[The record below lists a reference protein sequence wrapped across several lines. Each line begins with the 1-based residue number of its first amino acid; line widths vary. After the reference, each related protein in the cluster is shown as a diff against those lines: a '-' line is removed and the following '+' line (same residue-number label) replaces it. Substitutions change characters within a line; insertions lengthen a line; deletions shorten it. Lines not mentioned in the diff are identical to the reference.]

1 MSDLQKTVTIVLASL
16 ALIAIVYLIM
26 AYNDGSTNN
35 LNTMPHLRMPNI
47 DLPDINLPD
56 IDLPNIKMPNI
67 EMPDLQVPKV
77 KMSIETFED
86 YEDFEDN
93 EDKEYFEDYED
104 KEDFINQ
111 QAPSDSVSVG
121 SGSMNRSNRKQNV
134 DASESIQY
142 IEQPQGLMKQSGTG
156 SQMNQL
162 PSECYPKDVLSSADL
177 LPRDANSLWAQVSPS
192 GQGSLADQNFLTSGF
207 HIGINT
213 VGQTLRNANRQLR
226 SEPLNPQVK
235 VSPWQQTTIE
245 PDINRRPLE
254 IEGNL

>member
-1 MSDLQKTVTIVLASL
+1 MEKAVPIILAVLAIL
-16 ALIAIVYLIM
+16 ALGYLFM
-26 AYNDGSTNN
+26 NYNDMPS
-35 LNTMPHLRMPNI
+35 NTQAMRNSPMMNSVENFANVMEQNKAR
-47 DLPDINLPD
+47 
-56 IDLPNIKMPNI
+56 
-67 EMPDLQVPKV
+67 
-77 KMSIETFED
+77 FED
-86 YEDFEDN
+86 VTE
-93 EDKEYFEDYED
+93 
-104 KEDFINQ
+104 Q
-111 QAPSDSVSVG
+111 QTV
-121 SGSMNRSNRKQNV
+121 SGS
-134 DASESIQY
+134 EEIEY
-142 IEQPQGLMKQSGTG
+142 IEQPQSIGVNETG

-235 VSPWQQTTIE
+235 VSPWMQTTID

-254 IEGNL
+254 INSGDL

>member
-1 MSDLQKTVTIVLASL
+1 MSSIQKTVTIILASL
-16 ALIAIVYLIM
+16 ALIAIGYLIM
-26 AYNDGSTNN
+26 SYNDGST
-35 LNTMPHLRMPNI
+35 M
-47 DLPDINLPD
+47 NLPPMQ
-56 IDLPNIKMPNI
+56 IPPMHMN
-67 EMPDLQVPKV
+67 
-77 KMSIETFED
+77 
-86 YEDFEDN
+86 YESFAGEGSP
-93 EDKEYFEDYED
+93 
-104 KEDFINQ
+104 
-111 QAPSDSVSVG
+111 AGGVTVG
-121 SGSMNRSNRKQNV
+121 SGAMPTMQSQGNV
-134 DASESIQY
+134 NASESIEY
-142 IEQPQGLMKQSGTG
+142 IEQPQGLMQQDTG
-156 SQMNQL
+156 SQMDKL

>member
-1 MSDLQKTVTIVLASL
+1 MEKAVPIILAVLAIL
-16 ALIAIVYLIM
+16 ALGYLFM
-26 AYNDGSTNN
+26 NYNDMPS
-35 LNTMPHLRMPNI
+35 NTQAMRNSPMMNSVENFANVMEQNKAR
-47 DLPDINLPD
+47 
-56 IDLPNIKMPNI
+56 
-67 EMPDLQVPKV
+67 
-77 KMSIETFED
+77 FED
-86 YEDFEDN
+86 VTE
-93 EDKEYFEDYED
+93 
-104 KEDFINQ
+104 Q
-111 QAPSDSVSVG
+111 QTV
-121 SGSMNRSNRKQNV
+121 SGS
-134 DASESIQY
+134 EEIEY
-142 IEQPQGLMKQSGTG
+142 IEQPQSIGINETG

-235 VSPWQQTTIE
+235 VSPWMQTTID

-254 IEGNL
+254 INSGDL

>member
-1 MSDLQKTVTIVLASL
+1 MSNIQKTVTIILASL
-16 ALIAIVYLIM
+16 ALIAIGYLIM
-26 AYNDGSTNN
+26 SYNAGSTMPMATQMHPMYQMGYEGFADGSPAGAVT
-35 LNTMPHLRMPNI
+35 
-47 DLPDINLPD
+47 
-56 IDLPNIKMPNI
+56 
-67 EMPDLQVPKV
+67 
-77 KMSIETFED
+77 
-86 YEDFEDN
+86 
-93 EDKEYFEDYED
+93 
-104 KEDFINQ
+104 
-111 QAPSDSVSVG
+111 AG
-121 SGSMNRSNRKQNV
+121 SGTVVAGRPQGNV
-134 DASESIQY
+134 NASEDIQY
-142 IEQPQGLMKQSGTG
+142 IEQPQELMQQDSGTG

>member
-1 MSDLQKTVTIVLASL
+1 MEKAVPIILAVLAIL
-16 ALIAIVYLIM
+16 ALGYLFM
-26 AYNDGSTNN
+26 NYNDMPS
-35 LNTMPHLRMPNI
+35 NTQAMRNSPMMNSVENFANVMEQNKAR
-47 DLPDINLPD
+47 
-56 IDLPNIKMPNI
+56 
-67 EMPDLQVPKV
+67 
-77 KMSIETFED
+77 FED
-86 YEDFEDN
+86 VTE
-93 EDKEYFEDYED
+93 
-104 KEDFINQ
+104 Q
-111 QAPSDSVSVG
+111 QTV
-121 SGSMNRSNRKQNV
+121 SGS
-134 DASESIQY
+134 EEIEY
-142 IEQPQGLMKQSGTG
+142 IEQPQSIGVNETG

-177 LPRDANSLWAQVSPS
+177 LPRDDNSLWAQVSPS

>member
-1 MSDLQKTVTIVLASL
+1 MEKAVPIILAVLAIL
-16 ALIAIVYLIM
+16 ALGYLFM
-26 AYNDGSTNN
+26 NYNDMPTTTQAMRNSPMMNSVENFSNCSNN
-35 LNTMPHLRMPNI
+35 ARPTESFA
-47 DLPDINLPD
+47 DVT
-56 IDLPNIKMPNI
+56 
-67 EMPDLQVPKV
+67 E
-77 KMSIETFED
+77 
-86 YEDFEDN
+86 
-93 EDKEYFEDYED
+93 
-104 KEDFINQ
+104 Q
-111 QAPSDSVSVG
+111 QTV
-121 SGSMNRSNRKQNV
+121 SGS
-134 DASESIQY
+134 EEIEY
-142 IEQPQGLMKQSGTG
+142 IEQPQSIGVNETG

-235 VSPWQQTTIE
+235 VSPWMQTTID

-254 IEGNL
+254 INSGDL

>member
-1 MSDLQKTVTIVLASL
+1 MSNLQKTVTIVLAVL
-16 ALIAIVYLIM
+16 AIGAIVYLIM
-26 AYNDGSTNN
+26 SYNSGSTMPM
-35 LNTMPHLRMPNI
+35 NTRMSP
-47 DLPDINLPD
+47 
-56 IDLPNIKMPNI
+56 
-67 EMPDLQVPKV
+67 
-77 KMSIETFED
+77 MSTGMSPMSTGMSPMMMGVEHFESTGSPAD
-86 YEDFEDN
+86 
-93 EDKEYFEDYED
+93 
-104 KEDFINQ
+104 
-111 QAPSDSVSVG
+111 ATTVG
-121 SGSMNRSNRKQNV
+121 SGSMSTYAMGNGSGV
-134 DASESIQY
+134 DASESIEM
-142 IEQPQGLMKQSGTG
+142 IAQPQSLMQSGSGT
-156 SQMNQL
+156 QMNNL

>member
-1 MSDLQKTVTIVLASL
+1 MSSIQKTVTIILASL
-16 ALIAIVYLIM
+16 ALIAIGYLIM
-26 AYNDGSTNN
+26 SYNDGST
-35 LNTMPHLRMPNI
+35 M
-47 DLPDINLPD
+47 NLPPMQ
-56 IDLPNIKMPNI
+56 IPPMHMP
-67 EMPDLQVPKV
+67 PSQ
-77 KMSIETFED
+77 MS
-86 YEDFEDN
+86 YEGFAGEGSP
-93 EDKEYFEDYED
+93 
-104 KEDFINQ
+104 
-111 QAPSDSVSVG
+111 AGSVSVS
-121 SGSMNRSNRKQNV
+121 SGRVASGNSQRNV
-134 DASESIQY
+134 DASESIEF
-142 IEQPQGLMKQSGTG
+142 IEQPQGLMQQDTG
-156 SQMNQL
+156 SQMDKL

>member
-1 MSDLQKTVTIVLASL
+1 VNSGFLNPLLKSGLSILANVSN
-16 ALIAIVYLIM
+16 APSNHV
-26 AYNDGSTNN
+26 NVRS
-35 LNTMPHLRMPNI
+35 
-47 DLPDINLPD
+47 
-56 IDLPNIKMPNI
+56 
-67 EMPDLQVPKV
+67 E
-77 KMSIETFED
+77 FED
-86 YEDFEDN
+86 V
-93 EDKEYFEDYED
+93 
-104 KEDFINQ
+104 
-111 QAPSDSVSVG
+111 PSQSI
-121 SGSMNRSNRKQNV
+121 SGSEEIS
-134 DASESIQY
+134 Y
-142 IEQPQGLMKQSGTG
+142 IEQPQSIGQRETG

-235 VSPWQQTTIE
+235 VSPWMQTTID

-254 IEGNL
+254 INSGDL

>member
-1 MSDLQKTVTIVLASL
+1 MEKAVPIILAVLAIL
-16 ALIAIVYLIM
+16 ALGYLFM
-26 AYNDGSTNN
+26 NYNDMPS
-35 LNTMPHLRMPNI
+35 NTQAMRNSPMMNSVENFANVMEQNKAR
-47 DLPDINLPD
+47 
-56 IDLPNIKMPNI
+56 
-67 EMPDLQVPKV
+67 
-77 KMSIETFED
+77 FED
-86 YEDFEDN
+86 VTE
-93 EDKEYFEDYED
+93 
-104 KEDFINQ
+104 Q
-111 QAPSDSVSVG
+111 QTV
-121 SGSMNRSNRKQNV
+121 SGS
-134 DASESIQY
+134 EEIEY
-142 IEQPQGLMKQSGTG
+142 IEQPQSIGVNETG

-235 VSPWQQTTIE
+235 VSPWMQTTID

-254 IEGNL
+254 ISSGDL